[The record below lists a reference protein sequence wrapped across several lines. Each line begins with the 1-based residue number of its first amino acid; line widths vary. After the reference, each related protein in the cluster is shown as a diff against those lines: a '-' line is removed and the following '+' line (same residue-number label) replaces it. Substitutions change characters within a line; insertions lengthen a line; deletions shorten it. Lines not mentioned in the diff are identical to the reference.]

1 MATPEHLK
9 NLNAEYFEAVLAHI
23 PADERQTALL
33 YFGDT
38 GNGVRPNYQIQ
49 TSAGTMTYLGSNH
62 LKKGSPP
69 TRYNPENLLGPYTV
83 DAVGKRWFDVV
94 AHGPSVD
101 EEDFVDVFTEL
112 SASLNHGVVA
122 MLAAQAHAPELGATL
137 DGLAHSIDA
146 TAEPL
151 SLNKLESA
159 YVTFANDVAKYLEL
173 KAPGMTVLA
182 TWKAKAGWNLKR
194 EALSALRRTILDGLD
209 DWPDNKSAAGTNVL
223 ALRAKRRGQGLYR
236 LNMRKLWNNQCSVTG
251 CAVKEVLVASH
262 AKAWKDSNE
271 SEKVN
276 EFNGLL
282 LTGTLEKL
290 FDAGLISFAEDGRL
304 LRSSKLCRKD
314 RETLGLTGDMRL
326 RPNPKLKGRHLPY
339 LKARRRQHG
348 FC

>member
-1 MATPEHLK
+1 
-9 NLNAEYFEAVLAHI
+9 
-23 PADERQTALL
+23 
-33 YFGDT
+33 
-38 GNGVRPNYQIQ
+38 
-49 TSAGTMTYLGSNH
+49 
-62 LKKGSPP
+62 
-69 TRYNPENLLGPYTV
+69 
-83 DAVGKRWFDVV
+83 
-94 AHGPSVD
+94 
-101 EEDFVDVFTEL
+101 
-112 SASLNHGVVA
+112 